1 MNNKTKESIKV
12 GQEILAE
19 LTKTAN
25 LLSNGCE
32 GDKEKTLSVGFKSTT
47 SRTDLVADLSKFTAE
62 DGSLVINDKALSEE
76 KGRILTRQELLKT
89 TTQHERMTLNGFSD
103 ESTVLSTPEIKTIF
117 NGVSSKNA
125 IDSVREK
132 WSGFAPEIESFKDSI
147 GQEISVTKE
156 SNMEEKVESIIEKWA
171 LPNSHIDF
179 GDTGLDE
186 HFEDF
191 EKILDH
197 VAEEFKKP
205 VEGNER
211 LKISKRI
218 YDEIAS
224 RITEVED
231 ETPETPETPEGE
243 DETPETPETPEGKGE
258 TPEGEKPEGKTPEG
272 EKPEGKTPEGKKPL
286 KDSKNIGERIVE
298 RPDNSASPQG
308 FQDLKA
314 DNDTPKDF
322 PSSAED
328 YDPAK
333 IKVRVHKF
341 KPTNS
346 DKETYRGFM
355 VTNRRMIESIKQSF
369 AFKSVHLSRPNFGK
383 TVGDLDTNGLHK
395 FHMGEKIRLFEEK
408 EIPKGKRYTIG
419 ILLDQSGSMGGNKIK
434 DASTVC
440 LALVEAI
447 KSIKGIDLVVYGH
460 SADRGE
466 GNTLEM
472 IPYYQR
478 GLDNTIG
485 LANAK
490 ALSNN
495 ADGFAIRFISERMLE
510 TNPANANSVHHLFV
524 ISDGQPAALCYAGK
538 NGISHT
544 AKCVKQAIE
553 RNINVFGIG
562 IQSAFDNGVGTS
574 LYGTG
579 NYVILTDTIS
589 SLPLLCR
596 EIKKLITS

>member
-1 MNNKTKESIKV
+1 MNTKISASIKV

-32 GDKEKTLSVGFKSTT
+32 GDKEKTLSVGFKASIGN
-47 SRTDLVADLSKFTAE
+47 RTDLVADLSKFTAE

-103 ESTVLSTPEIKTIF
+103 ESTELATPEIKTIF

-147 GQEISVTKE
+147 GQEISVSKE

-191 EKILDH
+191 EKILNH

-231 ETPETPETPEGE
+231 ETPETPEGE
-243 DETPETPETPEGKGE
+243 GE
-258 TPEGEKPEGKTPEG
+258 TPEGEGETPEGEGEGKTPEG
-272 EKPEGKTPEGKKPL
+272 EGEGKTPEGKKPEGKKPL
-286 KDSKNIGERIVE
+286 RDSKNIGERIVE
-298 RPDNSASPQG
+298 RPDNSEFPQG

-472 IPYYQR
+472 FPYYQR

-579 NYVILTDTIS
+579 NYVILKDTIS